1 MVIVTVLRSGS
12 QLKVLTGSN
21 MAKGITHRTRPD
33 ADLWYRGYIGLNQ
46 VPGYIK
52 TQNPL
57 LSMSYP
63 IVRQAVEHGAIEVF
77 KVGNSMRVTK
87 AKADAFIKLVEE
99 GIYFPSS
106 NAEKAC
112 WLKPRPTESIQV

>member
-1 MVIVTVLRSGS
+1 M
-12 QLKVLTGSN
+12 
-21 MAKGITHRTRPD
+21 TRGTTNSVV
-33 ADLWYRGYIGLNQ
+33 DLWYRGYIGLNQ

-52 TQNPL
+52 TQKPL

-63 IVRQAVEHGAIEVF
+63 IVRQAVRDGALEVF
-77 KVGNSMRVTK
+77 EVGNSMRVTK
-87 AKADAFIKLVEE
+87 AKADAFITLVEE

-112 WLKPRPTESIQV
+112 WLKPRDSVTSI